1 MLILVSIHSIECLSV
16 FEIFEL
22 PCAKCLPSYSLIYKG
37 FSMAFSQIEE
47 ETLAFFYIYIYNLH
61 LNSNVAKRID
71 SLEVDKC
78 GMSPK
83 RFCK

>member
-1 MLILVSIHSIECLSV
+1 
-16 FEIFEL
+16 
-22 PCAKCLPSYSLIYKG
+22 
-37 FSMAFSQIEE
+37 MAFSQIEE